1 MNPMGEDGDLD
12 YGNPASAISPD
23 DIESIEVLKGAN
35 AAALYGSDAA
45 NGVIL
50 ITTRKATKKSGLG
63 VSYGYNMQLN
73 FLPIRMFMVRPAFR
87 LSVWVTDSTIMV
99 PTQRTVML
107 MTPACLMVFL
117 YLTGRIRIN
126 AHGGCRC

>member
-63 VSYGYNMQLN
+63 VSYGYNMQFT
-73 FLPIRMFMVRPAFR
+73 FLREFPAYQNVYGSASLPAVGVGDGFNY
-87 LSVWVTDSTIMV
+87 MV

-107 MTPACLMVFL
+107 MTPACLWYFC
-117 YLTGRIRIN
+117 I
-126 AHGGCRC
+126 

>member
-1 MNPMGEDGDLD
+1 M
-12 YGNPASAISPD
+12 
-23 DIESIEVLKGAN
+23 
-35 AAALYGSDAA
+35 YGSDAA

-63 VSYGYNMQLN
+63 VSYGYNMQFT
-73 FLPIRMFMVRPAFR
+73 FLREFPAYQNVYGSASLPAVGVGDGFNYYG
-87 LSVWVTDSTIMV
+87 S
-99 PTQRTVML
+99 TQRTVML

-117 YLTGRIRIN
+117 YLTGRIRTN

>member
-1 MNPMGEDGDLD
+1 MNPMGEERDLD

-63 VSYGYNMQLN
+63 VSYGYNMQFT
-73 FLPIRMFMVRPAFR
+73 FLREFPAYQNVYGSASLPAVGVGDGSLLMFQLEER
-87 LSVWVTDSTIMV
+87 L
-99 PTQRTVML
+99 
-107 MTPACLMVFL
+107 CL
-117 YLTGRIRIN
+117 
-126 AHGGCRC
+126 